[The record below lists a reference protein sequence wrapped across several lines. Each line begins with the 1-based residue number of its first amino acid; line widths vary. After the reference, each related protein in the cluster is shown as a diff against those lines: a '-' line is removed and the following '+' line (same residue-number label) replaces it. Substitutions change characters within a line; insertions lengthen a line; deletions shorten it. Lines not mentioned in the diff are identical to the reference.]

1 MTDAEITPILNAPR
15 PGATKITR
23 FCGTQEGACVWFNT
37 ADYIGVIFSALV
49 WVLLCFAF
57 LTVLRM
63 YDTSLFGNHG
73 TKTRTITETDFI
85 IMSALFALSCWSYF
99 ATMLGDPGSVPWNAH
114 PVSSDRSVPG
124 AKFSICGHCDSYK
137 PPGAH
142 HDRVS
147 GRCISRM
154 DHFW

>member
-1 MTDAEITPILNAPR
+1 MADTEITPMLNAPR
-15 PGATKITR
+15 PGTTKVTKC
-23 FCGTQEGACVWFNT
+23 CGTQEGTCVWFNT
-37 ADYIGVIFSALV
+37 SDYIGLVFSALV
-49 WVLLCFAF
+49 WMLLCYAF

-63 YDTSLFGNHG
+63 YDTNLFGNHG
-73 TKTRTITETDFI
+73 TQTRKITEANFI
-85 IMSALFALSCWSYF
+85 VLSVLFMLSCWSYF

-114 PVSSDRSVPG
+114 PLSSDRNVPG